1 MTGRADE
8 VPQAGG
14 VVYDPPE
21 IVAEALLCF
30 NNKHVSKT
38 SRMGF

>member
-14 VVYDPPE
+14 VEYDPPE